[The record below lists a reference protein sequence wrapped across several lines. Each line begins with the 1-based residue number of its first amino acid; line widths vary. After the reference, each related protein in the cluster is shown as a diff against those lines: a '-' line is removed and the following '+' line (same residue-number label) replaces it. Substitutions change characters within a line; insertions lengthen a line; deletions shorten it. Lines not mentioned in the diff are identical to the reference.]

1 MEEKNWS
8 WEQWLNKLADYSVEI
23 PDTYDEFNGKIK
35 ATCSLGSSTDI
46 YHIRFERVNYRGE
59 TVVNDIYLNN
69 DEMKVVMDFA
79 ERLSD
84 KKLVEEKELDRAR
97 EEGYKEGRRYQMELN
112 EMLNGV
118 SVQENTLEKGKEY
131 VVISKETYNKL
142 TTK

>member
-69 DEMKVVMDFA
+69 DEMRVVVDFA

-84 KKLVEEKELDRAR
+84 KKLVEEKELDKAR
-97 EEGYKEGRRYQMELN
+97 EEVIKNLIKKIEEANCDSISLELLREIN
-112 EMLNGV
+112 L
-118 SVQENTLEKGKEY
+118 
-131 VVISKETYNKL
+131 SKLKQ
-142 TTK
+142 